1 MSRTH
6 GEEEIM
12 KGPLKCEDCGNQAKK
27 DCAYSR
33 CRTCCKNKGFECQ
46 THLRSTW
53 IPVDRRRQRVPSPTP
68 TTNPNHLHGGS
79 GVPKR
84 HKQNPYSVFS
94 CVRVQSMDD
103 TVNEIAYQTSINIE
117 GHVFSGLLYDQ
128 GPDQQSFN
136 DARGQRSSNS
146 LHQQHNN
153 LNLVSAEIQDGAT
166 MAQPSS
172 AAATAYHHPFFPP
185 SNVFPSSISFR
196 PGMP

>member
-1 MSRTH
+1 MS
-6 GEEEIM
+6 GLEEF
-12 KGPLKCEDCGNQAKK
+12 KFP
-27 DCAYSR
+27 
-33 CRTCCKNKGFECQ
+33 
-46 THLRSTW
+46 
-53 IPVDRRRQRVPSPTP
+53 PSM
-68 TTNPNHLHGGS
+68 S
-79 GVPKR
+79 
-84 HKQNPYSVFS
+84 SMAVFS